1 MPKSN
6 MTPVRLLMHLFDLE
20 VEFNRWSEAGRQRI
34 KNHGKSKDI
43 KSGKE
48 S

>member
-1 MPKSN
+1 

-20 VEFNRWSEAGRQRI
+20 VEFNRWSEEGRQRI
-34 KNHGKSKDI
+34 KNHSNGKSKDI